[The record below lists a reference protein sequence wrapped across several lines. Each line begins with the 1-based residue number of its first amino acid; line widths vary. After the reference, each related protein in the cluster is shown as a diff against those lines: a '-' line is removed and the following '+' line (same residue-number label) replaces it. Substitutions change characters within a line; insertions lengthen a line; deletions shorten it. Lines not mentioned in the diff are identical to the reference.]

1 VIRDGGLPSRRAP
14 AKAPEADGR
23 EPRRRRRRNLV
34 SYRFLLYLCLLKPI
48 ARTLTCSGQHDSISQ
63 TRTGQHMGGARG
75 QLSPSGGAEEL
86 AWRERP
92 GGPR

>member
-48 ARTLTCSGQHDSISQ
+48 ARTLTCSRPTRLNLPDSHRPAHGWGQGPVITIRRGGR
-63 TRTGQHMGGARG
+63 TRVA
-75 QLSPSGGAEEL
+75 
-86 AWRERP
+86 
-92 GGPR
+92 